1 MNEFELI
8 KKYFQKISNNNPS
21 AKKLNDDVFFD
32 RKNKLVVSIDTYNEG
47 IHFKNF
53 KHPNLVIKK
62 IVEETPN
69 DMELGEKIREMY
81 WKNRELQKQYI
92 NMKGWI
98 YESPDGGKT
107 ITRRKMGEDIS
118 ERELVKDLSQLNLF
132 ENE

>member
-1 MNEFELI
+1 MDSL
-8 KKYFQKISNNNPS
+8 
-21 AKKLNDDVFFD
+21 
-32 RKNKLVVSIDTYNEG
+32 
-47 IHFKNF
+47 
-53 KHPNLVIKK
+53 IKK

-81 WKNRELQKQYI
+81 WNNRELQKQYI

>member
-1 MNEFELI
+1 MDSL
-8 KKYFQKISNNNPS
+8 
-21 AKKLNDDVFFD
+21 
-32 RKNKLVVSIDTYNEG
+32 
-47 IHFKNF
+47 
-53 KHPNLVIKK
+53 IKK
-62 IVEETPN
+62 IVEEPPN

-118 ERELVKDLSQLNLF
+118 EREIVKDLSQLNLF

>member
-1 MNEFELI
+1 MD
-8 KKYFQKISNNNPS
+8 S
-21 AKKLNDDVFFD
+21 
-32 RKNKLVVSIDTYNEG
+32 
-47 IHFKNF
+47 
-53 KHPNLVIKK
+53 VIKK

-81 WKNRELQKQYI
+81 WKNRELEKQYI
-92 NMKGWI
+92 NTKGWI

>member
-1 MNEFELI
+1 MD
-8 KKYFQKISNNNPS
+8 S
-21 AKKLNDDVFFD
+21 
-32 RKNKLVVSIDTYNEG
+32 
-47 IHFKNF
+47 
-53 KHPNLVIKK
+53 VIKK